1 MSNKSATGKAKKND
15 DIIGLGEEESNSI
28 SLGDEDEISVQ
39 KPGMLEKRVQKNTE
53 EPKSEFRA
61 VTSDNVEYFDIE

>member
-15 DIIGLGEEESNSI
+15 DIIELEEEEINSF
-28 SLGDEDEISVQ
+28 SLGDEAEISVQ
-39 KPGMLEKRVQKNTE
+39 KPGMLEKRDKKNTE
-53 EPKSEFRA
+53 ESESRA

>member
-15 DIIGLGEEESNSI
+15 DIIELGEEESNTFNFAEE
-28 SLGDEDEISVQ
+28 GEISVQ
-39 KPGMLEKRVQKNTE
+39 KPGMLEKRDKKNTDE
-53 EPKSEFRA
+53 SQSESRA

>member
-15 DIIGLGEEESNSI
+15 DIIELEEEGSNSI
-28 SLGDEDEISVQ
+28 SLGDEGEISVQ
-39 KPGMLEKRVQKNTE
+39 KPGMLEKRDKKNTQ
-53 EPKSEFRA
+53 EPNSESRA

>member
-39 KPGMLEKRVQKNTE
+39 KPGMLEKRV
-53 EPKSEFRA
+53 
-61 VTSDNVEYFDIE
+61 

>member
-15 DIIGLGEEESNSI
+15 DIIELEEEESNSFT
-28 SLGDEDEISVQ
+28 LGDEGEISVQ
-39 KPGMLEKRVQKNTE
+39 KPGMLEKRDKKNTQE
-53 EPKSEFRA
+53 TESESRA

>member
-15 DIIGLGEEESNSI
+15 DIIELEEEESNSFT
-28 SLGDEDEISVQ
+28 LGDEGEISVQ
-39 KPGMLEKRVQKNTE
+39 KPGMLEKRDKKNTQ
-53 EPKSEFRA
+53 EPESVSRA